1 MLMLLVQCKTVAFIT
16 SIFLS
21 DIVVEADHVSSKLEV
36 RISVQQCVYNL
47 YHLDWWTQG
56 YGWEVKGRL
65 YFCVLG
71 GAAKIS
77 VFFLFLEDSN
87 QCI

>member
-36 RISVQQCVYNL
+36 RMNSIHANRYNL
-47 YHLDWWTQG
+47 IMGVAMCTRHIACAPSIENEFSKMSFIQ
-56 YGWEVKGRL
+56 
-65 YFCVLG
+65 
-71 GAAKIS
+71 IM
-77 VFFLFLEDSN
+77 
-87 QCI
+87 